1 MKTISFKLYLLLT
14 VFIGSSLAS
23 FLGISLPADSF
34 LSSIHYRAI
43 PLLVLSYLLSLPVGL
58 SSREKLMVLLCLS
71 MLIIAGIFNRSA
83 YFAVLVNNGIEPVIL
98 IALLR
103 KVCPSK
109 AFIFKTFLIFFLLE
123 CFVAWIE
130 VITRS
135 IIFADL
141 SNMNQDTLQ
150 YMLDSEMRAYSL
162 HGHPLQNAFLVSI
175 LSFFFLTAKGTV
187 FFRYGYFFMG
197 YITLFAFNTRSS
209 IYLMGVVF
217 ALVLF
222 HDFKSGVLS
231 KRQKS
236 WVLFFVGLA
245 IALLSYMVVKY
256 QFGSRLFELSLSSKD
271 DSSNTRYML
280 LGIVGNLQI
289 KELLF
294 GLNNGLELIT
304 TKYALFAIENSLV
317 NFIITN
323 GLIFTLCW
331 CLLIYFC
338 LKPICRNVKKF
349 NLSFLVF
356 FGLINANNALMTEAP
371 FIIFYVLALYALDK
385 FN

>member
-34 LSSIHYRAI
+34 LSSIHYRTI
-43 PLLVLSYLLSLPVGL
+43 PLLVLFYLLSLPVGL
-58 SSREKLMVLLCLS
+58 SSIEKLMVLLCLS

-109 AFIFKTFLIFFLLE
+109 AFIFKTFLIFLLLE
-123 CFVAWIE
+123 CSVAWIE

-187 FFRYGYFFMG
+187 FFRYGCFFMG

-231 KRQKS
+231 KRQKL

-245 IALLSYMVVKY
+245 IVLLSYMVVKY
-256 QFGSRLFELSLSSKD
+256 QFGSRLFEFSLSSKD
-271 DSSNTRYML
+271 ESSNTRYML

-356 FGLINANNALMTEAP
+356 FGLLNANNALMTEAP
-371 FIIFYVLALYALDK
+371 VIIFYVLALYALDK